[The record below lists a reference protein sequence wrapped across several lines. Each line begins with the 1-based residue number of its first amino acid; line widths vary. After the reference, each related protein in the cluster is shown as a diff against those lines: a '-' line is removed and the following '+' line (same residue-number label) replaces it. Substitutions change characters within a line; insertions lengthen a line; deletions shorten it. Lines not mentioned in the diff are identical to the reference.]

1 MHKLTWP
8 GICYSLTSM
17 DFDLQ
22 VRLTAFDW
30 LFEQTRIHG
39 DVLPRKLLETG
50 YFLNQNRIPL
60 LAPQGIFKP
69 KILDLPLSIT
79 TVPNSPYH
87 DSFREYV
94 MYKYRGTDA
103 AHRDN
108 VGLRRLMELK
118 RPLIYFF
125 GITPGQY
132 LATWPVYVVDDD
144 LSSLS
149 FRIEVDETAS
159 LSEKSPVTIENP
171 EIRRAYVTA
180 SVRQRLHQRL
190 FRERVLD
197 AYQSRCSFCNLRHR
211 ELLDAAHI
219 LPDSEPEGDPMIQN
233 GLALCKLHH
242 AALDSYMICV
252 SPDHIIHVRQDI
264 LEEQDGPMLQHGLKE
279 LNEGRLLLPTQKR
292 HWPFPEFLERRWA
305 RFRKAS

>member
-1 MHKLTWP
+1 
-8 GICYSLTSM
+8 M
-17 DFDLQ
+17 DFDLK

-30 LFEQTRIHG
+30 LAEQTRIHG
-39 DVLPRKLLETG
+39 DVLPRKLLATG
-50 YFLNQNRIPL
+50 YFFNNDRIPL
-60 LAPQGIFKP
+60 LSPQGIFKP
-69 KILDLPLSIT
+69 KNLDLPLSIT
-79 TVPNSPYH
+79 TVPDGPYK
-87 DSFREYV
+87 DSVREYV
-94 MYKYRGTDA
+94 AYKYRGKDIH
-103 AHRDN
+103 HRDN

-132 LATWPVYVVDDD
+132 LATWPVFVVDDD
-144 LSSLS
+144 PSSLS
-149 FRIEVDETAS
+149 FKIQVDEAES
-159 LSEKSPVTIENP
+159 LNRNSSVTITDP

-219 LPDSEPEGDPMIQN
+219 LPDSEPEGDPKIQN

-242 AALDSYMICV
+242 AAFDSYMIGV
-252 SPDHIIHVRQDI
+252 TPDYIIHVRQDI
-264 LEEQDGPMLQHGLKE
+264 LDEHDGPVLQHGLKGM
-279 LNEGRLLLPTQKR
+279 NEAKLLLPPNKH
-292 HWPFPEFLERRWA
+292 HWPYEQFLERRWD
-305 RFRKAS
+305 RFRKAG